1 MKKYLLWITGLL
13 ILLNTASGVAQVM
26 DLSYT
31 IAPTAEYIFRDKE
44 AGLADGFI
52 AGGKLGF
59 GFGQFVELSGVYFQA
74 IDLKTDFSRYGFGGN
89 VHDLIPSRKVDWTR
103 YGGELKVN
111 LSRGT
116 LLPFLSLGSGIQE
129 MKLRDISS
137 GDIINQQIYLDLGAG
152 IVLSMAD
159 RYTLTFSGKNA
170 QYRHNAIRGLMTEGD
185 RQALDLDLDNFDLKR
200 LSNWG
205 INASLQFYIGGEN
218 PSHLTKTDKAYRQH
232 YGSGL
237 GAFSISLEPVG
248 GQFKFHEKLP
258 YRDTWYAGIQAGMN
272 FGNYIGLS
280 GFYWQ
285 GLEEDQARS
294 FDDIRLYGGEARFNL
309 NRGDGLTPFLTLGGG
324 YLNVGDDYIPR
335 EDLLAKNQLFAMGGA
350 GLSLSLSPYFKL
362 FGGARAILLS
372 DEDLDDLSQPTDV
385 LTSWNY
391 HFGMSLIVGKK
402 VDKPKTIQ
410 PDEWAHDMNEQQ
422 KMYHEVVEQLKKDQ
436 QEQLDSLRNEMERLQ
451 TDLASERE
459 QTHEEKDSIEKKGQG
474 RIELTPDEFSSL
486 LEVITQYG
494 IEMKKLD
501 VEQEKI
507 RMNAK
512 WLENL
517 KDGTSSIEL
526 EGTLDSVSIE
536 KIEKGELSIAAA
548 LLDRMMQQEREEM
561 EERNEETSQT
571 ATVEDRSKEIDD
583 LLKRQNELEEA
594 LYSLEQENRDKD
606 NTIED
611 MDRLLRSERRD
622 RADSERVLRSDQR
635 RDIASSDTW
644 IVSTDTSFLGKIRY
658 EGMSAHAGISFGKET
673 AGILGFR
680 TNFGLYGSRFRFVP
694 EAWFGLG
701 AHSSVGFS
709 VQGLYSVKLA
719 ETGALSRFQPYTG
732 VGVGLHQ
739 MEAKSGL
746 EGLFNIVVGTDLQL
760 WEGRA
765 FVDFTTRNFF
775 KYNQIV
781 LGYRFPF

>member
-1 MKKYLLWITGLL
+1 MKNVLLWVSAFLL
-13 ILLNTASGVAQVM
+13 LSSAPAAAQVM

-74 IDLKTDFSRYGFGGN
+74 IDLKTDFSRYGLDGS
-89 VHDLIPSRKVDWTR
+89 VHELIPSRKVDWAR

-111 LSRGT
+111 LSKGT

-129 MKLRDISS
+129 MNLRDPAA
-137 GDIINQQIYLDLGAG
+137 GDILNEQIYLDLGAG

-159 RYTLTFSGKNA
+159 RYTLTFSGKNS
-170 QYRHNAIRGLMTEGD
+170 QYRHNAVRGLMTEGD
-185 RQALDLDLDNFDLKR
+185 RGTLDLNLDDFDLKR

-218 PSHLTKTDKAYRQH
+218 PSHLTQTDKAYRQH

-237 GAFSISLEPVG
+237 GAFSMALEPVA
-248 GQFKFHEKLP
+248 GQFRFHKKLP

-272 FGNYIGLS
+272 FGNYIGLT

-285 GLEEDQARS
+285 GLEDNQARS
-294 FDDIRLYGGEARFNL
+294 FDDIRWYGGEAKFNL
-309 NRGDGLTPFLTLGGG
+309 NRGDGITPFLTMGGG

-335 EDLLAKNQLFAMGGA
+335 EEDIVAKNQLFATGGA

-362 FGGARAILLS
+362 FGGARAVLLS

-391 HFGMSLIVGKK
+391 HFGMSLVVGRKAE
-402 VDKPKTIQ
+402 KPGQISK
-410 PDEWAHDMNEQQ
+410 DERIHHMN
-422 KMYHEVVEQLKKDQ
+422 DQ
-436 QEQLDSLRNEMERLQ
+436 QLAYQKAVDSLHKEQKEQLDSLHKEMERMRADFAS
-451 TDLASERE
+451 DLEGKKEEEQERKT
-459 QTHEEKDSIEKKGQG
+459 QSK
-474 RIELTPDEFSSL
+474 IELTPEEFSTL

-517 KDGTSSIEL
+517 KNGASSIDL
-526 EGTLDSVSIE
+526 EKNLDSVSIE
-536 KIEKGELSIAAA
+536 RIERGEQSVAQA
-548 LLDRMMQQEREEM
+548 LLNRMMEQEKEVIT
-561 EERNEETSQT
+561 ERSGKQVSSSADEKHT
-571 ATVEDRSKEIDD
+571 KEIDK
-583 LLKRQNELEEA
+583 LLKRQKDLEDA
-594 LYSLEQENRDKD
+594 LYALERENRDKES
-606 NTIED
+606 TID
-611 MDRLLRSERRD
+611 DLDRRLKAEKSE
-622 RADSERVLRSDQR
+622 RADSERMLRPSRSVDYLP
-635 RDIASSDTW
+635 SGSWVVPSDTTF
-644 IVSTDTSFLGKIRY
+644 SGKIRY
-658 EGMSAHAGISFGKET
+658 EGMSAQAGMLFGKET
-673 AGILGFR
+673 AGIIGFR
-680 TNFGLYGSRFRFVP
+680 TNFGLHGTGFRLTP
-694 EAWFGLG
+694 ETWFGLG

-709 VQGLYSVKLA
+709 VQGLYSMKLS
-719 ETGALSRFQPYTG
+719 ETGSLSRFQPYAG
-732 VGVGLHQ
+732 LGVGLHQ
-739 MEAKSGL
+739 LETKSGL
-746 EGLFNIVVGTDLQL
+746 EGLFNIVVGSDLQL

-765 FVDFTTRNFF
+765 FVDFTTRNIF
-775 KYNQIV
+775 KYNQII